1 MGAIKLETIEETAK
15 SMAQTLNVGCN
26 MTDHYEISGR
36 VVYLLRSVKTKEI
49 CIMDTSTKEM
59 IGSPIDGSVCA
70 GQHFKTTEMI
80 TELLKANFG

>member
-1 MGAIKLETIEETAK
+1 MGAIKLDTIEETAK

-36 VVYLLRSVKTKEI
+36 VVYLLRSVKTQEI
-49 CIMDTSTKEM
+49 CIIDASTKEI
-59 IGSPIDGSVCA
+59 IGTPIDGSVCA
-70 GQHFKTTEMI
+70 GQHFKTTDMI